1 MNITFEG
8 EVVVVVGAAGG
19 IGRAAAMAFAQAEA
33 QVCWLDLS
41 ETVEAESKSSSP
53 AAPTPLAYCVDAADF
68 ASLQKVAGHIQEQT
82 GRIDPVVVSIGL
94 ASETLGYPFWN
105 LAPEQWNRMLE
116 VNLIGPVSVAH
127 AFVPHMLTRKCGTMC
142 FVSSIAGQIGSQTD
156 PPYSAAKAG
165 LINFMQ
171 CAAKDLAPYGIRAN
185 AISPGMVK
193 TPLNRQVWE
202 AWSRAS
208 ADHTLTYA
216 EWAEQKI
223 EQVAPLGRW
232 QTPDEMAAM
241 MLFLAS
247 DKAVNITGQ
256 TLNIDG
262 GQVMHA

>member
-1 MNITFEG
+1 
-8 EVVVVVGAAGG
+8 
-19 IGRAAAMAFAQAEA
+19 
-33 QVCWLDLS
+33 
-41 ETVEAESKSSSP
+41 
-53 AAPTPLAYCVDAADF
+53 
-68 ASLQKVAGHIQEQT
+68 
-82 GRIDPVVVSIGL
+82 
-94 ASETLGYPFWN
+94 
-105 LAPEQWNRMLE
+105 
-116 VNLIGPVSVAH
+116 
-127 AFVPHMLTRKCGTMC
+127 MC
-142 FVSSIAGQIGSQTD
+142 LVSSIAGQIGSQTD

-208 ADHTLTYA
+208 TDHNLTYV

>member
-8 EVVVVVGAAGG
+8 EVVVVVGAAGS

-41 ETVEAESKSSSP
+41 ETVEAKSKSSSP
-53 AAPTPLAYCVDAADF
+53 AAPTPLAYCVDATDF

-82 GRIDPVVVSIGL
+82 GRIDHVVVSIGL

-127 AFVPHMLTRKCGTMC
+127 AFVPHMLTRKRGTMC

-165 LINFMQ
+165 IIGFTKSLSKEVGAFGVRVNAVAPGFIETDMTESISD
-171 CAAKDLAPYGIRAN
+171 KDKKKYTKRI
-185 AISPGMVK
+185 
-193 TPLNRQVWE
+193 
-202 AWSRAS
+202 
-208 ADHTLTYA
+208 
-216 EWAEQKI
+216 
-223 EQVAPLGRW
+223 PLGRLG
-232 QTPDEMAAM
+232 QAEEVADLVT
-241 MLFLAS
+241 FLAS
-247 DKAVNITGQ
+247 DKASYITGQ
-256 TLNIDG
+256 IFQVDG
-262 GQVMHA
+262 GLTL